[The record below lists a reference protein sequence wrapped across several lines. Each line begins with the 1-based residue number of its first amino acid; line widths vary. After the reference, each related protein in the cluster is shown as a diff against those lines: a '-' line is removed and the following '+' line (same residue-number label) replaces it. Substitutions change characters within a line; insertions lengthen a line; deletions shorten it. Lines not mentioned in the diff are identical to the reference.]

1 VARLSSRATVIR
13 RPIINLWLYFAGL
26 VLLMALVAVGT
37 VRTGQLLRTWTP
49 SYNLMLG
56 LPDNSLRLALMVLC
70 AAWGAWVGPGAEAL
84 GWRTPYWLPD
94 TALGAVAGVILA
106 AGLALIGKAVE
117 QRWGEAV
124 SDTKMLRCILPA
136 SSGEWPGVLLALLL
150 AAALEELLFRSLP
163 LGGAAAVGGA
173 GSPLPY
179 FLLWPLALV
188 FGMLHWPQG
197 GWGVAGTTL
206 AAIALAL
213 LFLFT
218 GGIWAPLA
226 AHYVMNVTQL
236 LAARWMGIEPLREAA

>member
-1 VARLSSRATVIR
+1 MTVPRFVR
-13 RPIINLWLYFAGL
+13 RPIINLWLFFAGL
-26 VLLMALVAVGT
+26 IIWMALVAAGT

-49 SYNLMLG
+49 SANLLLS
-56 LPDNSLRLALMVLC
+56 LPDNGLRLALVALC
-70 AAWGAWVGPGAEAL
+70 AAWGAWIGPGAETL
-84 GWRTPYWLPD
+84 GWHTPYWRQD
-94 TALGAVAGVILA
+94 IALGAVAGVILA
-106 AGLALIGKAVE
+106 GGMALLGRAVE
-117 QRWGEAV
+117 RRWGEAV
-124 SDTKMLRCILPA
+124 SDTKMLRCILPT
-136 SSGEWPGVLLALLL
+136 SGREWPGVLLALLL

-179 FLLWPLALV
+179 FLLWPLALF
-188 FGMLHWPQG
+188 FGALHWPQG

-213 LFLFT
+213 LFLLT

-236 LAARWMGIEPLREAA
+236 LAARRMGLAPLREAA